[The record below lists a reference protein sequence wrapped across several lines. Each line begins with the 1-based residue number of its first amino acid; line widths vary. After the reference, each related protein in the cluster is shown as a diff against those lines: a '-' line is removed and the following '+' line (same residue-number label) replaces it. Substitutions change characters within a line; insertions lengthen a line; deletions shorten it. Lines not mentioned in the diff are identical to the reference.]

1 MQWPITFSEC
11 LIKINSFDEK
21 CHYNLFSLLV
31 YLCKMLLFA
40 EIWSSEKHLVGHIKL
55 ENVEEQRGKV
65 MPTFDRFLV
74 DSNGHDVSI
83 FSE

>member
-1 MQWPITFSEC
+1 
-11 LIKINSFDEK
+11 
-21 CHYNLFSLLV
+21 
-31 YLCKMLLFA
+31 MLLFA